1 MNESDWR
8 RNYEHKLYHY
18 GIKGMKKG
26 VRRGPPYPIG
36 SQKSGVDKRKKS
48 DILKQTITGH
58 KDAPRKAAPNSVID
72 HVDESGKVTSRSFY
86 GEDGL
91 KKMDIHT
98 TDHGNPK
105 WHNRGKH
112 GEHAHEYLWD
122 ENGRLKGKTERDL
135 TVEER
140 KENEDIL

>member
-1 MNESDWR
+1 MNEYDWR

-36 SQKSGVDKRKKS
+36 SQKSGVDKRKKR

-86 GEDGL
+86 DANGW
-91 KKMDIHT
+91 KAKDIHT
-98 TDHGNPK
+98 TNHGNPK
-105 WHNRGKH
+105 HHKYGKH
-112 GEHAHEYLWD
+112 GEHAHQYQWNDDGTLREYSSRELD
-122 ENGRLKGKTERDL
+122 DT
-135 TVEER
+135 ER
-140 KENEDIL
+140 KENSDIL